1 MYFPSHISDLLDSLK
16 SDLHKGNLSIIDHY
30 ISRIQDLSSFQVL
43 SCHKERIIDELQHLK
58 LYATSGTLE
67 NSLLSVEY
75 SIQKLTALTQELSMK
90 DDVKGYKNLYIFI
103 IIHPKQHMEVAN
115 ALLSS
120 INYLN
125 QMTRD
130 IVFVMPGYKP
140 AKEGE
145 DIVTPD
151 KKMPLIFDEN
161 LFIEIIQNLEN
172 KSNNIFLYQNKSEL
186 LFVGRNINN
195 DYDFNTMQR
204 LDLQKLLAKR
214 VNPVDLIMSVANQ
227 FRIDENHTLDIQKHV
242 AQILGEL
249 IIAEPQHTGK
259 MFIAGSKK
267 NTIERAILREEVSKV
282 ENYLNLDIRSL
293 TFEDFSTSLTGQT
306 EGRQKDYNQYITD
319 DADVVVFVF
328 DKKAGNITEEEFNIA
343 YDSLINNQHPN
354 IFVYVRKRKIMW
366 DKGLRRIKQK
376 VFDLRREYYVEY
388 DNNEQLRYLF
398 FRDMITY
405 FQDKNKKEQ
414 ELLPH

>member
-1 MYFPSHISDLLDSLK
+1 MYFPSHISELLDSLK
-16 SDLHKGNLSIIDHY
+16 SDLHKGNLSIIDDY
-30 ISRIQDLSSFQVL
+30 ISQIQDILPFRVP
-43 SCHKERIIDELQHLK
+43 SCHKARIIDELQELK
-58 LYATSGTLE
+58 LYATSGELE
-67 NSLLSVEY
+67 NS
-75 SIQKLTALTQELSMK
+75 IQRLIALIQELSMK
-90 DDVKGYKNLYIFI
+90 EDVKAFKNLYIFI
-103 IIHPKQHMEVAN
+103 IIHPKQHIEVAN
-115 ALLSS
+115 VLLSN
-120 INYLN
+120 INYLHK
-125 QMTRD
+125 MTRD
-130 IVFVMPGYKP
+130 VVFIVPGYKP

-145 DIVTPD
+145 EIVNATE
-151 KKMPLIFDEN
+151 KNMPLIFDEN
-161 LFIEIIQNLEN
+161 LFIEIIQDLEN
-172 KSNNIFLYQNKSEL
+172 KSNNNFLYKNKSEL
-186 LFVGRNINN
+186 LFVGKNINN

-214 VNPVDLIMSVANQ
+214 VNPVDLVMSVANQ
-227 FRIDENHTLDIQKHV
+227 FRIDENPTLDIQKHV

-249 IIAEPQHTGK
+249 IIAEPQYTKK

-293 TFEDFSTSLTGQT
+293 TFEDFSTSLTGQAD
-306 EGRQKDYNQYITD
+306 GRQKDYNQYITD
-319 DADVVVFVF
+319 DADVVVFIF
-328 DKKAGNITEEEFNIA
+328 DKKAGHITEEEFNIA

-376 VFDLRREYYVEY
+376 VFDLQREYYVEY

-398 FRDMITY
+398 FRDMIAY
-405 FQDKNKKEQ
+405 FKDKNQREQ